1 MKYPQ
6 WWRKIVNFM
15 ALISGALTF
24 MIAALAIFEIVMR
37 YILNNP
43 TSWSLNTSQ
52 YLLIWLFFMGAAYA
66 FQERGH
72 VAVDMFLHLA
82 DRIDKSGKRIVRR
95 VIVIMGLII
104 AIVYIGLLMYG
115 TTLLLEKALKYGQMS
130 DMMPNIPIWIL
141 YLPMIIGMGMMVI
154 TAIFMILDTCTDSE
168 KYL

>member
-1 MKYPQ
+1 MKYPE
-6 WWRKIVNFM
+6 WWRRIVNST
-15 ALISGALTF
+15 ALVSGALTF
-24 MIAALAIFEIVMR
+24 IIALLAIFEIVMR
-37 YILNNP
+37 YVLNSP

-82 DRIDKSGKRIVRR
+82 DKIDKSGKRIVRR
-95 VIVIMGLII
+95 VIVIIGLII
-104 AIVYIGLLMYG
+104 SIAYIALLMYG
-115 TTLLLEKALKYGQMS
+115 TTQLLEKALKYGQMS

-141 YLPMIIGMGMMVI
+141 YLPMMIGMAMMVV

-168 KYL
+168 TYL